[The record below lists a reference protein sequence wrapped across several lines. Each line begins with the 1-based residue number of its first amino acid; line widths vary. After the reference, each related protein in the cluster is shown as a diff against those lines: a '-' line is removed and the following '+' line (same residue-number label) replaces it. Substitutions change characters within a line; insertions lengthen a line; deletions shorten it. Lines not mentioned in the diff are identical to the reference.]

1 MSDDSIVMFGFSI
14 LCIFFLLLGI
24 ILYRTDAAIQALCYF
39 KDGGIYLIKN
49 GRRLGRRHAGR
60 PPSAGQMAGALC
72 DRPFLPDVSLSFI
85 ALLHMRSQ
93 RRNTPMN
100 LFDILGPVM
109 VGPSSSHTAGAVRI
123 GRMARALL
131 GQEPVRSQLLLHG
144 SFASTGE
151 GHGTHQALVARAAG
165 PLPRPDGR
173 VPDSFRLARERG
185 LSFSFGTCVLRD
197 VHPNSALI
205 RLEDAGGGQLEVG
218 ASSPGGGRIR
228 VFQVDGLHTS
238 FSGELPTLVVHNT
251 DQPGCVSQVTG
262 VLARRGLNVA
272 TLQLNRG
279 GRGGS
284 AVMVIEC
291 DQPIPEDAARDVRAL
306 PGILRVT
313 RYTPEEQ
320 EVPL

>member
-1 MSDDSIVMFGFSI
+1 
-14 LCIFFLLLGI
+14 
-24 ILYRTDAAIQALCYF
+24 
-39 KDGGIYLIKN
+39 
-49 GRRLGRRHAGR
+49 
-60 PPSAGQMAGALC
+60 
-72 DRPFLPDVSLSFI
+72 
-85 ALLHMRSQ
+85 
-93 RRNTPMN
+93 MN

-131 GQEPVRSQLLLHG
+131 GQEPVRAQLLLHG

-165 PLPRPDGR
+165 PLPGR
-173 VPDSFRLARERG
+173 RAGSQTASVWPGSGGCPSPSAPASCGTSTPTAPSSVLRMPGADSWRWGPPPLGAGASGSFRWMDC
-185 LSFSFGTCVLRD
+185 T
-197 VHPNSALI
+197 PPSAGSCPPWWSTTPTSPAASV
-205 RLEDAGGGQLEVG
+205 RSPACWAG
-218 ASSPGGGRIR
+218 
-228 VFQVDGLHTS
+228 
-238 FSGELPTLVVHNT
+238 
-251 DQPGCVSQVTG
+251 
-262 VLARRGLNVA
+262 RGLNVA

>member
-1 MSDDSIVMFGFSI
+1 
-14 LCIFFLLLGI
+14 
-24 ILYRTDAAIQALCYF
+24 
-39 KDGGIYLIKN
+39 
-49 GRRLGRRHAGR
+49 
-60 PPSAGQMAGALC
+60 
-72 DRPFLPDVSLSFI
+72 
-85 ALLHMRSQ
+85 
-93 RRNTPMN
+93 MN

-131 GQEPVRSQLLLHG
+131 GQEPVRAQLLLHG

-151 GHGTHQALVARAAG
+151 GHGTHQALVAGLLGLA
-165 PLPRPDGR
+165 PDDPR
-173 VPDSFRLARERG
+173 VPDSFALARERG
-185 LSFSFGTCVLRD
+185 LDFTFGTCALRD
-197 VHPNSALI
+197 VHPNSALL
-205 RLEDAGGGQLEVG
+205 RLEGREGGRIEVG

-228 VFQVDGLHTS
+228 VFQVDGLQTS
-238 FSGELPTLVVHNT
+238 FSGDLPTLVVHNT

-262 VLARRGLNVA
+262 VLARCGLNVA

-291 DQPIPEDAARDVRAL
+291 DQPIPSQAAREIRGL

-313 RYTPEEQ
+313 CYAPEE
-320 EVPL
+320 EERT

>member
-1 MSDDSIVMFGFSI
+1 
-14 LCIFFLLLGI
+14 
-24 ILYRTDAAIQALCYF
+24 
-39 KDGGIYLIKN
+39 
-49 GRRLGRRHAGR
+49 
-60 PPSAGQMAGALC
+60 
-72 DRPFLPDVSLSFI
+72 
-85 ALLHMRSQ
+85 
-93 RRNTPMN
+93 MN

-131 GQEPVRSQLLLHG
+131 GQEPEKAEILLHG

-151 GHGTHQALVARAAG
+151 GHGTHQALVAGLLGLA
-165 PLPRPDGR
+165 PDDSR
-173 VPDSFRLARERG
+173 VPGSFDLAAEAG
-185 LSFSFGTCVLRD
+185 LDFTFGMCNLRD
-197 VHPNSALI
+197 AHPNSVII
-205 RLEDAGGGQLEVG
+205 RLAGKAGGKLEVG
-218 ASSPGGGRIR
+218 AASLGGGRIR
-228 VFQVDGLHTS
+228 VFRVDGLDTS

-291 DQPIPEDAARDVRAL
+291 DQPIFQKAADEIRAL

-313 RYTPEEQ
+313 RYTPEQ
-320 EVPL
+320 EG

>member
-1 MSDDSIVMFGFSI
+1 
-14 LCIFFLLLGI
+14 
-24 ILYRTDAAIQALCYF
+24 
-39 KDGGIYLIKN
+39 
-49 GRRLGRRHAGR
+49 
-60 PPSAGQMAGALC
+60 
-72 DRPFLPDVSLSFI
+72 
-85 ALLHMRSQ
+85 
-93 RRNTPMN
+93 MN

-131 GQEPVRSQLLLHG
+131 GQEPAKAKLLLHG

-151 GHGTHQALVARAAG
+151 GHGTHQALVAGLLGLA
-165 PLPRPDGR
+165 PDDPR
-173 VPDSFRLARERG
+173 VPDSFSLAREQG
-185 LSFSFGTCVLRD
+185 LSFLFGTCTLRD
-197 VHPNSALI
+197 AHPNSVLI
-205 RLEDAGGGQLEVG
+205 TIEGIQGTRLEVG

-228 VFQVDGLHTS
+228 VFRVDGLDTS

-284 AVMVIEC
+284 AVMVLEC
-291 DQPIPEDAARDVRAL
+291 DQPIPEETAEEVRAL
-306 PGILRVT
+306 PGILRVN
-313 RYTPEEQ
+313 RYTPEYE
-320 EVPL
+320 EIT

>member
-1 MSDDSIVMFGFSI
+1 
-14 LCIFFLLLGI
+14 
-24 ILYRTDAAIQALCYF
+24 
-39 KDGGIYLIKN
+39 
-49 GRRLGRRHAGR
+49 
-60 PPSAGQMAGALC
+60 
-72 DRPFLPDVSLSFI
+72 
-85 ALLHMRSQ
+85 
-93 RRNTPMN
+93 MN

-131 GQEPVRSQLLLHG
+131 GQEPVQAELLLHG

-151 GHGTHQALVARAAG
+151 GHGTHQALIAG
-165 PLPRPDGR
+165 LLGLAPDDSR
-173 VPDSFRLARERG
+173 VPASFALAKERG
-185 LSFSFGTCVLRD
+185 LEFTFGSCALRD
-197 VHPNSALI
+197 VHPNSVLI
-205 RLEDAGGGQLEVG
+205 RLEGAQGGKLEVG

-228 VFQVDGLHTS
+228 VFRVDGLDTS

-262 VLARRGLNVA
+262 VLAGRGLNVA

-291 DQPIPEDAARDVRAL
+291 DQPIPQEAAREVRAL

-313 RYTPEEQ
+313 RYTPEE
-320 EVPL
+320 EAL